1 MCADELEVGNYSRQ
15 KEIFQVRNYLS
26 RLIQYFYEMKLLIY
40 CSTLKIIL
48 YMGMFGN
55 VERSNLATLKCY
67 TLSLK
72 NHIEF
77 LLY

>member
-1 MCADELEVGNYSRQ
+1 MSTSLQLKLFSDMCADELEAGNYSRQ

-40 CSTLKIIL
+40 YSTLKIIL

-55 VERSNLATLKCY
+55 VERST
-67 TLSLK
+67 
-72 NHIEF
+72 
-77 LLY
+77 